1 MLYSVRYRI
10 AAPAAAAHI
19 GELRPGTNKPVFLR
33 RLEVYAETAV
43 AGGLFVGVYRTT
55 NVPAGG
61 TAQAIRPKE
70 GAAALP
76 LAAASVISAGWT
88 TAATLDATALDGG
101 VVGAVIGAAWMKYWP
116 RDEAPQAGYDPAVA
130 NTLRSLVWQH
140 NGAAAG
146 PALTILVELEEV

>member
-10 AAPAAAAHI
+10 AAPAAAAHM
-19 GELRPGTNKPVFLR
+19 GELRPGVNKPVLLR

-43 AGGLFVGVYRTT
+43 AGGLFVGLYRTT
-55 NVPAGG
+55 NVPAGA
-61 TAQAIRPKE
+61 TAQALRPKQ

-76 LAAASVISAGWT
+76 LAAAQVLAGTWS
-88 TAATLDATALDGG
+88 TAATLDATPLDGG

-116 RDEAPQAGYDPAVA
+116 RDEAPQAGYDPALA

-146 PALTILVELEEV
+146 PALTIVVELEEV